1 MTSRA
6 RQRHKQPR
14 LEIDFPHFFE
24 MTKHDS
30 EIAYRYCELELAKI
44 DRAART
50 IPISFS
56 SEWPALQKATPGVA
70 KMTGL
75 SDGQVFVEILDHAPE
90 SVDLSIINNRGA
102 FLDEHEESDQ
112 LGVIEKAEITPEKRG
127 LALVKIGS
135 DDQAVKR
142 FSQMADNIRPH
153 VSAGYRRTKFLG
165 KEKLPNGR
173 DAYRFAWK
181 PTEISSVAVPADP
194 TVGVGM
200 GVARAYQDL
209 PEIDSVKIV
218 EETKFAP
225 ELKKNMAEKIELTEA
240 QRKEISDAGA
250 TAALNSDRARRK
262 AIHDAAA
269 KVIEKSPTM
278 KDAIRKIADDC
289 DIAGETVGDFS
300 GKALEAFGARKLD
313 QTEANIG
320 MEDKEIEDFSIVR
333 AIQSCMNSKSGKIEK
348 DCPEFDYN
356 QECEKR
362 YGKRSSS
369 FWIPADVVGNGKKRD
384 PEKGRRDMQVNI
396 FGQGGALVP
405 TLLEPTPIELLR
417 NKMVLAQLGIRIMG
431 GLTVNVSV
439 PRQTAAATAYSLSEI
454 AQAAVSNQVI
464 DQIQLTPKRVASVG
478 IYSKQL
484 LIQSALAIE
493 NFMRDDL
500 MTVNAIRLD
509 YLGFNGAGA
518 ASEPQGIINT
528 PGVGSVTFG
537 AAATFAKLVSFETL
551 VNAANSI
558 GGSRCYVTTPTAKGT
573 LKSAA
578 KLLVGATTVAAVAL
592 WEDNEI
598 NGYRA
603 EDTNQILNNGMIF
616 GNFNSLIMALFGGLD
631 IVVDPYTLAD
641 KAEVKIT
648 INNFVDFAIRHPQ
661 EFVVSADSANQ

>member
-1 MTSRA
+1 MA
-6 RQRHKQPR
+6 
-14 LEIDFPHFFE
+14 
-24 MTKHDS
+24 KHDL
-30 EIAYRYCELELAKI
+30 ETGFRYCELELTKI

-56 SEWPALQKATPGVA
+56 SEWPALQKATPGIA

-75 SDGQVFVEILDHAPE
+75 TEGQVFVEVLDHALE

-102 FLDEHEESDQ
+102 FLDEHDEKDQ
-112 LGVIEKAEITPEKRG
+112 LGVIEKAEITGEKRG
-127 LALVKIGS
+127 LALVKIGK
-135 DDQAVKR
+135 DEHAEKR
-142 FSQMADNIRPH
+142 FAQMEGGIRTH
-153 VSAGYRRTKFLG
+153 ISSGYRRTKFLG

-209 PEIDSVKIV
+209 PEIDSPKIV
-218 EETKFAP
+218 ETKVSP
-225 ELKKNMAEKIELTEA
+225 EPKIIMDENIAEPTEA
-240 QRKEISDAGA
+240 QRKIIADGALKSDLARRSA
-250 TAALNSDRARRK
+250 IRTAAD
-262 AIHDAAA
+262 

-278 KDAIRKIADDC
+278 KDAIRKIAEDC
-289 DIAGETVGDFS
+289 DLAGETVGDFS
-300 GKALEAFGARKLD
+300 TKALEAFGARKLD
-313 QTEANIG
+313 HTEAHIG
-320 MEDKEIEDFSIVR
+320 MEQKEIESFSITR
-333 AIQSCMNSKSGKIEK
+333 AIQSCMNSKTGKIEK
-348 DCPEFDYN
+348 DCPEFEYN
-356 QECEKR
+356 EECEKR

-369 FWIPADVVGNGKKRD
+369 FWIPADVVVNRKGADR
-384 PEKGRRDMQVNI
+384 EKGRRDMQVNI
-396 FGQGGALVP
+396 FGQGGAFVP
-405 TLLEPTPIELLR
+405 TLLEPNPIELLR

-431 GLTVNVSV
+431 GLTGNVAI
-439 PRQTAAATAYSLSEI
+439 PRQTGAATAYSLSEI

-464 DQIQLTPKRVASVG
+464 DQILLTPHRVSAVG

-484 LIQSALAIE
+484 LIQSAIAIE

-500 MTVNAIRLD
+500 MTVNALRLD
-509 YLGFNGAGA
+509 YLGWNGAGGS
-518 ASEPQGIINT
+518 SEPLGIINT
-528 PGVGSVTFG
+528 PAVGSVTFG
-537 AAATFAKLVSFETL
+537 AAATYAKLVAFETAIN
-551 VNAANSI
+551 VANST
-558 GGSRCYVTTPTAKGT
+558 GGSRAYVTTPTAKGV

-592 WEDNEI
+592 WEDDEI

-648 INNFVDFAIRHPQ
+648 INNFVDFALRHPQ
-661 EFVVSADSANQ
+661 EFVVSADAANQ